1 MSGHNIN
8 HGIMWFHLDWQK
20 FSTKKSAT
28 ATMDVLT
35 VIALATLGNV
45 TQTRI

>member
-8 HGIMWFHLDWQK
+8 HGIMGFIYIGISFLQ
-20 FSTKKSAT
+20 KKSVT

-35 VIALATLGNV
+35 VIALATWAM
-45 TQTRI
+45 